1 MKTTLIT
8 LTLTFAATL
17 ANGQFSCTPKVSADI
32 CKVAESADVTATM
45 QKNLTAVVADPASF
59 AREKSELES
68 TATVRCEAALKTG
81 IPKIMNRCSGQA
93 TYGIDDNVLLETSP
107 DGSLQKVVISTDFFR
122 GMDRTKTKYIK
133 QSDGTTKIEMV
144 YTEPD
149 VATTFQKMTQV
160 CFFVLGYNS
169 GQLNYMADNI

>member
-1 MKTTLIT
+1 MKTILT

-32 CKVAESADVTATM
+32 CKVAESADVTATI
-45 QKNLTAVVADPASF
+45 QKNLTVVVADPASF
-59 AREKSELES
+59 AREKSQLES
-68 TATVRCEAALKTG
+68 AAKVRCEGAWKTG
-81 IPKIMNRCSGQA
+81 IPKIMNQCSGQA
-93 TYGIDDNVLLETSP
+93 RYGVDDNVLLETSA
-107 DGSLQKVVISTDFFR
+107 DGSLQKIVVSTDYFR
-122 GMDRTKTKYIK
+122 GIDRQKTTVVK
-133 QSDGTTKIEMV
+133 QSDGTSKIEMA

-160 CFFVLGYNS
+160 SFFVLGYNS

>member
-1 MKTTLIT
+1 MRTIPIILA
-8 LTLTFAATL
+8 LTFGTAL

-32 CKVAESADVTATM
+32 CKAAESGSVPVM
-45 QKNLTAVVADPASF
+45 SQKNLTVVVADPASL

-81 IPKIMNRCSGQA
+81 IPKIMNRCSGRA
-93 TYGIDDNVLLETSP
+93 TLGIEDDVLLETSP

-122 GMDRTKTKYIK
+122 GMDRTRTKYIK
-133 QSDGTTKIEMV
+133 QPNGTTKIEMV

-149 VATTFQKMTQV
+149 TQTTFEKMAQV
-160 CFFVLGYNS
+160 GFFVLGYNS
-169 GQLNYMADNI
+169 GRLNYMLDNL